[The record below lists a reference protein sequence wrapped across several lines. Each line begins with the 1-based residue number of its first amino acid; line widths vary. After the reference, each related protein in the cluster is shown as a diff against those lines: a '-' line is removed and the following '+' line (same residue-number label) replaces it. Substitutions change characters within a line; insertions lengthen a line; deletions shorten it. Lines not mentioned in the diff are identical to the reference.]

1 MYDIYAFTVVSPPPS
16 PIQKKKSNILNT
28 ICFEIE
34 MYILKSLKNYK
45 ELEL

>member
-1 MYDIYAFTVVSPPPS
+1 MLSRLLAHTPS

-28 ICFEIE
+28 IYFEIE